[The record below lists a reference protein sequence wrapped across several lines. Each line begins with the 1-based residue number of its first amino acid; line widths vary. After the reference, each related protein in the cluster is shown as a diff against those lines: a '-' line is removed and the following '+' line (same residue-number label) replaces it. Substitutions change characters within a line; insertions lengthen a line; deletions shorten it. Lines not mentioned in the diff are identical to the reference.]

1 MDDLELF
8 RKAASALESGQNI
21 ALATVIFTNGSTP
34 GKPGY
39 KMLVFNE
46 GRESIGTVGGGLI
59 EAKMIEE
66 ARKMLNSPNS
76 RVFRF
81 DLAAAPDDEKGICG
95 GTEELLVETFNKRAL
110 PLFKELSLVIDN
122 DQTGMLLS
130 IISPDKPPQKIF
142 LRDVEQ
148 SGCGGLRPD
157 GLDAAADANLPPEL
171 IAAIKEAAQKEQCV
185 TKVSAGGMELFV
197 ESISKLPALVIFGA
211 GHLSYYIAGYA
222 KSVHFR
228 VTVCDDRSEYANKE
242 RFPDIDNIIVEDFG
256 RIPDKIRIDG
266 DSFIV
271 IVTRGHKYDE
281 LILEQAIK
289 TNARY
294 IGMIGSK
301 RKTLMILE
309 RLKQKGFPEKLLTRI
324 YSPIGISIGAM
335 TPQEIALSIICEL
348 VKIRRLGHA
357 PQIGHLAI
365 SGSRKLAGG
374 NL

>member
-1 MDDLELF
+1 MDDIEIF
-8 RKAASALESGQNI
+8 CKAASALEKGQNI
-21 ALATVIFTNGSTP
+21 ALATVIFTTGSTP

-46 GRESIGTVGGGLI
+46 GRETIGTVGGGLI
-59 EAKMIEE
+59 EARITEE
-66 ARKMLNSPNS
+66 AKKMLTEPNS
-76 RVFRF
+76 RVFCF
-81 DLAAAPDDEKGICG
+81 DLASNIDDEKGICG
-95 GTEELLVETFNKRAL
+95 GSIELLVETFDKKTL
-110 PLFKELSLVIDN
+110 PLFKELSNEVKD
-122 DQTGMLLS
+122 GKECVLLS
-130 IISPDKPPQKIF
+130 VISPDKPPQKIF

-148 SGCGGLRPD
+148 
-157 GLDAAADANLPPEL
+157 LDAAADTNFPPEL
-171 IAAIKEAAQKEQCV
+171 IAAIRVEAVKGQWA
-185 TKVSAGGMELFV
+185 TKVSAGGMEVFV
-197 ESISKLPALVIFGA
+197 ESISKLPTLVIFGA
-211 GHLSYYIAGYA
+211 GHLSYYIARYA

-242 RFPDIDNIIVEDFG
+242 RFPDADDIIVEDFS
-256 RIPDKIRIDG
+256 RIFGKIRINV

-271 IVTRGHKYDE
+271 IVTRGHKFDE

-309 RLKQKGFPEKLLTRI
+309 RLKQKGFPEKLLNRI
-324 YSPIGISIGAM
+324 YSPIGISIGAI
-335 TPQEIALSIICEL
+335 TPQEIALSIVCEL

-357 PQIGHLAI
+357 PRIGHLAI